1 MQKKIRANCLKVC
14 HKLKTI
20 CADPPCNPP
29 PPRYTQTHT
38 HDETHT
44 LTYIDT
50 KHLQKKNT
58 LVLLE
63 IINKINA
70 KESFCCAML
79 EDCASG
85 GVAVKY
91 GPTCLRFYVLFAL
104 PYPPPPAH
112 FCIRPLD
119 EQLLN
124 GRRVR
129 HSAPTSIPAPVA
141 TQPNPAGNPLSSF
154 TMPRLSNEFPTK
166 LWPTERAR
174 ERGKKL
180 STNDDNNECV

>member
-1 MQKKIRANCLKVC
+1 MANA
-14 HKLKTI
+14 KLKQSKNIFNVTCKKNSRKLFESLPQI
-20 CADPPCNPP
+20 KNYLRRPSLNLLPFD
-29 PPRYTQTHT
+29 THT
-38 HDETHT
+38 QRHTHEEKHT

-119 EQLLN
+119 EQLFN

-166 LWPTERAR
+166 L
-174 ERGKKL
+174 
-180 STNDDNNECV
+180 